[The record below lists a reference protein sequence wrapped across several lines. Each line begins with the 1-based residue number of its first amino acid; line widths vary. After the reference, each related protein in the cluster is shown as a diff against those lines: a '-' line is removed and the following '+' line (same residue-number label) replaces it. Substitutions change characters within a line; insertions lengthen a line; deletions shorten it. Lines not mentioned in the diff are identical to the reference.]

1 MIKFENLKQAV
12 IAAKKEEFEFE
23 AVSCSK
29 KHFPGV
35 KGYSIRDFLDEYN
48 KIMGLEGECAYIW
61 ETLGKCYSLAD
72 LREDIRRNVPEY
84 TAALFDRAVAVI
96 GIYDFNI
103 ASAYALIAKY
113 IRKGGKTCGIFE

>member
-1 MIKFENLKQAV
+1 MIKFENLKQAA
-12 IAAKKEEFEFE
+12 IAAKKEEFELE

-29 KHFPGV
+29 RHFPGV
-35 KGYSIRDFLDEYN
+35 KGYSVRDFLDEYN

-72 LREDIRRNVPEY
+72 LRKDIRRNVPEY
-84 TAALFDRAVAVI
+84 TAALFDKAVAVI
-96 GIYDFNI
+96 GIYDFDI

-113 IRKGGKTCGIFE
+113 IRKGGKICGIYE

>member
-12 IAAKKEEFEFE
+12 ITAKKEEFEFE

-29 KHFPGV
+29 RHFPGV
-35 KGYSIRDFLDEYN
+35 KGYSVRDFLDEYN

-84 TAALFDRAVAVI
+84 TAALFDRAVAVV
-96 GIYDFNI
+96 GVCDFNI
-103 ASAYALIAKY
+103 ASAYTLIANY
-113 IRKGGKTCGIFE
+113 IRKGGKTCGIYE

>member
-1 MIKFENLKQAV
+1 MVKFENLKQAV

-29 KHFPGV
+29 RHFPGV
-35 KGYSIRDFLDEYN
+35 KGYSVRDFLNEYN

-61 ETLGKCYSLAD
+61 ETLGKCDCVAD
-72 LREDIRRNVPEY
+72 FREDIRRNVLEY
-84 TAALFDRAVAVI
+84 TAALFDRGIAVI

-103 ASAYALIAKY
+103 A
-113 IRKGGKTCGIFE
+113 

>member
-1 MIKFENLKQAV
+1 MVKFENLKQAV

-29 KHFPGV
+29 RHFPGL
-35 KGYSIRDFLDEYN
+35 KGYSIRDFLNEYN

-84 TAALFDRAVAVI
+84 TAALFDRAIAVI
-96 GIYDFNI
+96 GIYDFDI
-103 ASAYALIAKY
+103 ASAYALIAKH
-113 IRKGGKTCGIFE
+113 IRKGGKACGIYE

>member
-23 AVSCSK
+23 AVSCLK
-29 KHFPGV
+29 RHFPGV
-35 KGYSIRDFLDEYN
+35 KGYSIRDFLNEYN

-96 GIYDFNI
+96 SIYDFNI
-103 ASAYALIAKY
+103 ASAYTLIAKY

>member
-29 KHFPGV
+29 KRFPGV

-48 KIMGLEGECAYIW
+48 KIMGLEGEYAYIW
-61 ETLGKCYSLAD
+61 ETLGKCYSIAD

-84 TAALFDRAVAVI
+84 TATLFDRAVAVI

-113 IRKGGKTCGIFE
+113 IRKESKTCGIYE

>member
-1 MIKFENLKQAV
+1 MIKFVDLKQAV
-12 IAAKKEEFEFE
+12 ITAKKEEFEFE

-29 KHFPGV
+29 RHFPGV

-48 KIMGLEGECAYIW
+48 KIMGLEDEYAYIW

-84 TAALFDRAVAVI
+84 TAALFDKAVAVI

-113 IRKGGKTCGIFE
+113 IRKEGKICGIYE

>member
-12 IAAKKEEFEFE
+12 ITAKKEEFEFE

-29 KHFPGV
+29 RHFPGV

-61 ETLGKCYSLAD
+61 ETFGKCYCLAD
-72 LREDIRRNVPEY
+72 LRKDIRRNVPEY

-103 ASAYALIAKY
+103 ASAYTLIANY
-113 IRKGGKTCGIFE
+113 IRKGGKICGIYE

>member
-1 MIKFENLKQAV
+1 MIKFENLKQTV

-29 KHFPGV
+29 KRFLGV

-48 KIMGLEGECAYIW
+48 KIMGLDGECAYIW

-84 TAALFDRAVAVI
+84 TAALFDKAVAVI
-96 GIYDFNI
+96 GIYDFDI

-113 IRKGGKTCGIFE
+113 IRKGGKTCGIYE

>member
-1 MIKFENLKQAV
+1 MIKFVDLKQAV
-12 IAAKKEEFEFE
+12 ITAKKEEFEFE

-29 KHFPGV
+29 RRFPGV

-84 TAALFDRAVAVI
+84 TAALFNRAVAVI
-96 GIYDFNI
+96 GIYDFGI
-103 ASAYALIAKY
+103 ASAYTLIANY
-113 IRKGGKTCGIFE
+113 IRKGGKICGIYE

>member
-1 MIKFENLKQAV
+1 MIKFVDLKQAV
-12 IAAKKEEFEFE
+12 ITAKKEEFEFE

-29 KHFPGV
+29 RHFPGV

-48 KIMGLEGECAYIW
+48 KIMGLEDEYAYIW

-84 TAALFDRAVAVI
+84 TAALFDKAVAVI
-96 GIYDFNI
+96 GIYDFDI

-113 IRKGGKTCGIFE
+113 IRKEGKICGIYE

>member
-1 MIKFENLKQAV
+1 MIKFNDLEQAV
-12 IAAKKEEFEFE
+12 ITAKKEEFEFE
-23 AVSCSK
+23 AVSYSK
-29 KHFPGV
+29 RHFPGV
-35 KGYSIRDFLDEYN
+35 KGYSIRVFLDEYN

-72 LREDIRRNVPEY
+72 LRDDIRRNVPEY

-96 GIYDFNI
+96 GIYDFDI

-113 IRKGGKTCGIFE
+113 IRKGGKICGIYE

>member
-1 MIKFENLKQAV
+1 MIKFENLKQAA
-12 IAAKKEEFEFE
+12 IAAKKEEFELE

-29 KHFPGV
+29 RHFPGV

-61 ETLGKCYSLAD
+61 ETLGKCYCLAD

-103 ASAYALIAKY
+103 ASAYTLTANY
-113 IRKGGKTCGIFE
+113 IRKGGKICGIYE

>member
-1 MIKFENLKQAV
+1 MIKFEKIELAV
-12 IAAKKEEFEFE
+12 ITAKKEEFEFE

-29 KHFPGV
+29 KRFPGV

-48 KIMGLEGECAYIW
+48 KIMGLEDESTYIW

-72 LREDIRRNVPEY
+72 LRKDIRRNVPEY

-96 GIYDFNI
+96 SIYDFDI
-103 ASAYALIAKY
+103 ASAYTLIANY
-113 IRKGGKTCGIFE
+113 IRKGGKICGIYE

>member
-1 MIKFENLKQAV
+1 MVKLVDLKQAV

-29 KHFPGV
+29 RHFPGV
-35 KGYSIRDFLDEYN
+35 KGYSIRDFLNEYN

-96 GIYDFNI
+96 SIYDFNI
-103 ASAYALIAKY
+103 ASAYILIAKY
-113 IRKGGKTCGIFE
+113 IRKGGKICGIYE

>member
-1 MIKFENLKQAV
+1 MVKLVDLKQAV

-29 KHFPGV
+29 RHFPGV
-35 KGYSIRDFLDEYN
+35 KGYSIRDFLNEYN

-96 GIYDFNI
+96 SIYDFNI
-103 ASAYALIAKY
+103 ASAYTLIAKY
-113 IRKGGKTCGIFE
+113 IRKGGKICGIYE

>member
-29 KHFPGV
+29 RHFPGV

-72 LREDIRRNVPEY
+72 LRDDIRRNVPEY

-103 ASAYALIAKY
+103 ASAYVLIAKY
-113 IRKGGKTCGIFE
+113 IRKEGKACGIYE

>member
-1 MIKFENLKQAV
+1 MVKFENLEQAV

-84 TAALFDRAVAVI
+84 TAALFDRAIAVI

-103 ASAYALIAKY
+103 ASAYTLIANY
-113 IRKGGKTCGIFE
+113 IRKGGKICGIYE

>member
-1 MIKFENLKQAV
+1 MIKFENLEQAV

-29 KHFPGV
+29 RHFPGV
-35 KGYSIRDFLDEYN
+35 KGYSIWDFLDEYN

-61 ETLGKCYSLAD
+61 ETLGKCYSLTD

-84 TAALFDRAVAVI
+84 TATLFDRAVAVI
-96 GIYDFNI
+96 GIYDFDI
-103 ASAYALIAKY
+103 ASAYTLIANY
-113 IRKGGKTCGIFE
+113 IRKGGKICGIYE

>member
-1 MIKFENLKQAV
+1 MIKFTDLKQAV

-29 KHFPGV
+29 RHFPGV

>member
-1 MIKFENLKQAV
+1 MIKFVDLKQAV
-12 IAAKKEEFEFE
+12 ITAKKEEFEFE

-29 KHFPGV
+29 RHFPGV

-48 KIMGLEGECAYIW
+48 KIMGLEDEYAYIW

-84 TAALFDRAVAVI
+84 TAALFDKAVAVI
-96 GIYDFNI
+96 GIYDFI
-103 ASAYALIAKY
+103 LRRLIP
-113 IRKGGKTCGIFE
+113 

>member
-1 MIKFENLKQAV
+1 MIKFENLKQSV
-12 IAAKKEEFEFE
+12 ITAKKEEFEFE

-29 KHFPGV
+29 RHFPGV

-48 KIMGLEGECAYIW
+48 KIMGLEGESAYIW
-61 ETLGKCYSLAD
+61 ETLGKCYCLAD

-84 TAALFDRAVAVI
+84 TAALFDKAVAVI
-96 GIYDFNI
+96 GIYDFDI

-113 IRKGGKTCGIFE
+113 IRKGGKICGIYE

>member
-1 MIKFENLKQAV
+1 MIKFTDLKQAV

-23 AVSCSK
+23 AVLCSK
-29 KHFPGV
+29 RRFSGV

-48 KIMGLEGECAYIW
+48 KIMGLEGEYAYIW

-72 LREDIRRNVPEY
+72 LRDDIRRNVPEY
-84 TAALFDRAVAVI
+84 TAALFDRAIAVI
-96 GIYDFNI
+96 GIYDFDI

-113 IRKGGKTCGIFE
+113 IRKGDKTCGIYE